1 MVRDFPRLSA
11 TEFSYK
17 HVVPKRHNISCLIFM
32 MINIIFN
39 VFICMKFLDFYTDI
53 ISEARYSSDEKFD
66 WIASKM
72 ESWLFDKMVSA
83 PYLMKGM
90 KWAPKFREYIK
101 NNTREP
107 FETDS
112 NLVMALDHIEDF
124 LQSLSKRDSQDVIKD
139 IMISFPEIR
148 AKISRFGK
156 PEVAGKKGRPA
167 GSKNSPKIDK
177 GLDID
182 VSLSTPKISEP
193 EISIDPSPVTPKRAG
208 RPKMYND
215 DFTAMERSKYKKEGP
230 AMIKSLEAKV
240 ESLDNEVNM
249 TIARIRKIMADID
262 KRKKFFGI
270 E

>member
-1 MVRDFPRLSA
+1 
-11 TEFSYK
+11 
-17 HVVPKRHNISCLIFM
+17 
-32 MINIIFN
+32 
-39 VFICMKFLDFYTDI
+39 MKFFDFYTDL

-72 ESWLFDKMVSA
+72 ENWLFDKMVGA
-83 PYLMKGM
+83 PYLMKGLR
-90 KWAPKFREYIK
+90 WAPKFREYIK

-107 FETDS
+107 YETES

-139 IMISFPEIR
+139 IMISFPDIR

-156 PEVAGKKGRPA
+156 PEVAGKRGRPA
-167 GSKNSPKIDK
+167 GSKNTPKTDREF
-177 GLDID
+177 D
-182 VSLSTPKISEP
+182 VDVTLSKPKISEP
-193 EISIDPSPVTPKRAG
+193 EVSSDPISVTPKRIG

-215 DFTAMERSKYKKEGP
+215 DFTAIERSKYKKEGP

-249 TIARIRKIMADID
+249 TISRIRKIMSDID

>member
-1 MVRDFPRLSA
+1 
-11 TEFSYK
+11 
-17 HVVPKRHNISCLIFM
+17 
-32 MINIIFN
+32 
-39 VFICMKFLDFYTDI
+39 MKFFDFYTDL

-83 PYLMKGM
+83 PYLIKSM

-139 IMISFPEIR
+139 IMISFPDIK

-156 PEVAGKKGRPA
+156 PEVAGKRGRPV
-167 GSKNSPKIDK
+167 GSKNIPKVDR

-182 VSLSTPKISEP
+182 ISLSSPKISEP
-193 EISIDPSPVTPKRAG
+193 EVSDEPIMTSPKRAG
-208 RPKMYND
+208 RPRIYND

-230 AMIKSLEAKV
+230 AMIKSLEARV

-249 TIARIRKIMADID
+249 TIARIKKIMADID